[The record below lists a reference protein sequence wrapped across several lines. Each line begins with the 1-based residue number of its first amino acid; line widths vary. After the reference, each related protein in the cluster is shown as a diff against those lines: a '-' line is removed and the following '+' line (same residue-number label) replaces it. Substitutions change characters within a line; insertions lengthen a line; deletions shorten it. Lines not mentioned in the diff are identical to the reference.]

1 MKNLTKQAIQLS
13 LLRRL
18 EEEPLS
24 HVTVRAL
31 CADCGINHNTF
42 YYYYPDIYSVI
53 QEYFEENM
61 DEVRREY
68 DRTESWEK
76 AFERAIAPA
85 LQYRKAVLHIFH
97 SVQKENLEN
106 YLYRSAT
113 DIMEAFVGTISPE
126 TAALPDDRT
135 LIAHF
140 FACAVTEIVI
150 HWIADEMKPDAEQMI
165 RRIGF
170 LLDGS
175 IAEALSRSAAAD
187 K

>member
-31 CADCGINHNTF
+31 CADFGINHNTF

-140 FACAVTEIVI
+140 FAGDRPAGSSCTDVSDPFFHAALETG
-150 HWIADEMKPDAEQMI
+150 HRPDSL
-165 RRIGF
+165 RS
-170 LLDGS
+170 DG
-175 IAEALSRSAAAD
+175 RKQRD
-187 K
+187 G